1 MTDSTSDDGRDD
13 FILQERLSGRSARSI
28 SKQLNLTVGEV
39 NASLDR
45 TLPQIDN
52 AMRLRHISLDLQR
65 LDELLKVFFAR
76 ATEAVD
82 AQAGLLCVKILERK
96 AAMLGLD
103 TPQKFDIVQVQA
115 QEAPQGH
122 DRIFEMIMR
131 IKHGPGWQPSNGNGS
146 DPAAGNGGD
155 GNGSGEPH

>member
-13 FILQERLSGRSARSI
+13 FILQERLAGRSARSI
-28 SKQLNLTVGEV
+28 SKELRCTVGEV
-39 NASLDR
+39 DAALDR

-65 LDELLKVFFAR
+65 LDALLKTFFAR

-96 AAMLGLD
+96 AALLGLD
-103 TPQKFDIVQVQA
+103 SPQKLDVVQIQA
-115 QEAPQGH
+115 SE
-122 DRIFEMIMR
+122 
-131 IKHGPGWQPSNGNGS
+131 QPSSFDQMKEVIWRIGHPDRPMPKDWGNMPEDDEEDG
-146 DPAAGNGGD
+146 AGKLSN
-155 GNGSGEPH
+155 